1 MQTKIRAMKN
11 NPLRTFSRPLALVL
25 SGLAF
30 VLGANAEVKPHGLFC
45 DGAVLQ
51 REIEVPVWGTARDG
65 ERVTVKFQGQ
75 EVATITKNGR
85 WLVRLKPL
93 KSGGPFVMTIAG
105 DNTVTITNVLVGE
118 VWVGSGQSNMAF
130 QLARA
135 NNSRAAIAAADD
147 PLLRFF
153 FVPHRTADEP
163 QVNVTG
169 DWKPSTPVTAS
180 NFSAVAYFFGRDLRR
195 ALQVPV
201 GLIDSSVGGTPA
213 RAWLARAA
221 LESDPAL
228 KEILTRYDESV
239 KTYDPAKE
247 DAQYRRN
254 LAKHAEAVK
263 QAQASGQEPPR
274 PPQKPASPALKNSRP
289 ACLYNAMIAPL
300 QPYAIAGVVWYQGE
314 ADAARGDE
322 YQRLFPALIR
332 NWRSSWQQGE
342 FPFLF
347 VQIAPHEKMTPEIRE
362 AQLLTWQRVP
372 RTGMVVTT
380 DVGDERDIHPT
391 RKEPVG
397 ARLALSA
404 RALAYGEKIE
414 YSGPVFASL
423 TVRGSQAELSF
434 SHVGG
439 GLVARGGKLKGF
451 TLAGA
456 DGVFVPAEAAMA
468 GEKILVS
475 ASSVPQPV
483 AVRYGWSK
491 TPDVN
496 LFNQAGLPATPFRT
510 DPQP

>member
-1 MQTKIRAMKN
+1 MKN
-11 NPLRTFSRPLALVL
+11 NPPQTFSRPLALLL

-30 VLGANAEVKPHGLFC
+30 ALAANAEVKPHGLFC

-51 REIEVPVWGTARDG
+51 REIEVPVWGTAREG
-65 ERVTVKFQGQ
+65 ERVTVQFQGQ
-75 EVATITKNGR
+75 ELATIAKNGR
-85 WLVRLKPL
+85 WLVQLKPL

-135 NNSRAAIAAADD
+135 SNSQAAIAAADD

-153 FVPHRTADEP
+153 CVSHLATDEP
-163 QVNVTG
+163 QTNVTG

-228 KEILTRYDESV
+228 KEILTRYDASV
-239 KTYDPAKE
+239 KTYDPVKAN
-247 DAQYRRN
+247 AQYQRS
-254 LAKHAEAVK
+254 LARHAAAVK
-263 QAQASGQEPPR
+263 KAQASGKQPPR
-274 PPQKPASPALKNSRP
+274 PLQKPASPALKNSRP

-300 QPYAIAGVVWYQGE
+300 QPYAIAGVIWYQGE

-347 VQIAPHEKMTPEIRE
+347 VQIAPHQTMTPEIRE

-372 RTGMVVTT
+372 RTGMAVTT
-380 DVGDERDIHPT
+380 DVGDKRDIHPP

-404 RALAYGEKIE
+404 RAVAYGEKLE
-414 YSGPVFASL
+414 YSGPVFASMKL
-423 TVRGSQAELSF
+423 DADRAILSF
-434 SHVGG
+434 THVGG
-439 GLVARGGKLKGF
+439 GLMVRDGELRGF
-451 TLAGA
+451 T
-456 DGVFVPAEAAMA
+456 MA
-468 GEKILVS
+468 GEDGTFVHAQAAIDGDKVVVS
-475 ASSVPQPV
+475 APAGLKPI
-483 AVRYGWSK
+483 AVRYGWDK

-496 LFNQAGLPATPFRT
+496 LFNRAGLPATPFRT
-510 DPQP
+510 DPK

>member
-1 MQTKIRAMKN
+1 M
-11 NPLRTFSRPLALVL
+11 RTLIAPHFPALQPLALLL

-51 REIEVPVWGTARDG
+51 REIEVPVWGTARED
-65 ERVTVKFQGQ
+65 ERVTVKFQEQ
-75 EVATITKNGR
+75 EVATIAKNGR

-105 DNTVTITNVLVGE
+105 DNTVTITDVFVGE

-130 QLARA
+130 QLARS
-135 NNSRAAIAAADD
+135 NNSQDAIAAADD

-153 FVPHRTADEP
+153 FVPHLAEDEP
-163 QVNVTG
+163 QINVTG
-169 DWKPSTPVTAS
+169 NWKPSTPVTAA

-195 ALQVPV
+195 ALKVPV

-239 KTYDPAKE
+239 KTYDPAKAN
-247 DAQYRRN
+247 AQYQRN
-254 LAKHAEAVK
+254 LAKHTEAVK
-263 QAQASGQEPPR
+263 RAQAHGKQPPR
-274 PPQKPASPALKNSRP
+274 PVQKPASPALKNSRP

-300 QPYAIAGVVWYQGE
+300 QPYAIAGVIWYQGE

-347 VQIAPHEKMTPEIRE
+347 VQIAPHQTMTPEIRE

-380 DVGDERDIHPT
+380 DVGNERDIHPT

-404 RALAYGEKIE
+404 RAVAYGEKLE
-414 YSGPVFASL
+414 YSGPVFASMKL
-423 TVRGSQAELSF
+423 EADRAILSF
-434 SHVGG
+434 THVGG
-439 GLVARGGKLKGF
+439 GLVARDGELHGF
-451 TLAGA
+451 TIAGE
-456 DGVFVPAEAAMA
+456 DGTFVPAQAVID
-468 GEKILVS
+468 GDKVVVS
-475 ASSVPQPV
+475 APSGLKPT
-483 AVRYGWSK
+483 AVRYGWDK

-510 DPQP
+510 GPK

>member
-1 MQTKIRAMKN
+1 M
-11 NPLRTFSRPLALVL
+11 RTLIAPHFPALQPLALLL
-25 SGLAF
+25 SGLPF

-51 REIEVPVWGTARDG
+51 REIEVPVWGTAHED
-65 ERVTVKFQGQ
+65 ERVTVKFQEQ
-75 EVATITKNGR
+75 EVATIAKNGR

-105 DNTVTITNVLVGE
+105 DNTVTITDVFVGE

-130 QLARA
+130 QLARS
-135 NNSRAAIAAADD
+135 NNSQDAIAAADD

-153 FVPHRTADEP
+153 FVPHLAEDEP
-163 QVNVTG
+163 QINVTG
-169 DWKPSTPVTAS
+169 NWKPSTPVTAA

-195 ALQVPV
+195 ALKVPV

-239 KTYDPAKE
+239 KTYDPAKAN
-247 DAQYRRN
+247 AQYQRN
-254 LAKHAEAVK
+254 LAKHTEAVK
-263 QAQASGQEPPR
+263 RAQAHGKQPPR
-274 PPQKPASPALKNSRP
+274 PVQKPASPALKNSRP

-300 QPYAIAGVVWYQGE
+300 QPYAIAGVIWYQGE

-332 NWRSSWQQGE
+332 NWRSSWRQGE

-347 VQIAPHEKMTPEIRE
+347 VQIAPHQTMTPEIRE

-380 DVGDERDIHPT
+380 DVGNERDIHPT

-404 RALAYGEKIE
+404 RAVAYGEKLE
-414 YSGPVFASL
+414 YSGPVFASMKL
-423 TVRGSQAELSF
+423 ETDRAILSF
-434 SHVGG
+434 THVGG
-439 GLVARGGKLKGF
+439 GLVARDGELRGF
-451 TLAGA
+451 TIAGK
-456 DGVFVPAEAAMA
+456 DGTFVPAQAVID
-468 GEKILVS
+468 GDKVVVS
-475 ASSVPQPV
+475 APSGLKPT
-483 AVRYGWSK
+483 AVRYGWDK

-510 DPQP
+510 DPK